1 VLTFAAGGASLDAF
15 LSVSGHS
22 PYQPQ
27 LEEYLH
33 RLIDQGA
40 VRPEWC
46 VVGFDSGRPVARAAL
61 WALPFSGTWSLEG
74 PGPESN
80 AVPTDIV
87 LIECDWNEDRLVSG
101 RALLT
106 ELHERARR
114 LSSAALSHHVDTPP
128 GPPQYQEN
136 DDARVRLLEDAGYEL
151 LRDGLRWHAVSPP
164 ADDAGAHALVF
175 RSIREV
181 GEDAFV
187 DAIARTY
194 YGTRDAWLTRNVE
207 QLGPARAAREDFGDA
222 KALEYE
228 PGWWELAYTAEG
240 ELAGVIMAAR
250 NPGAAV
256 VYYVGVAPEQR
267 GRGIAAQLVRRGTAQ
282 LIAAGAKEI
291 RADCDL
297 GNVAMVKAF
306 ERAGY
311 ERFAR
316 RRSFRIA
323 LDA

>member
-1 VLTFAAGGASLDAF
+1 MLTFAAGDASLDAF
-15 LSVSGHS
+15 LSVSADS

-27 LEEYLH
+27 LEEYLR

-46 VVGFDSGRPVARAAL
+46 LVGFDSGRPVARAAL
-61 WALPFSGTWSLEG
+61 WALSEG
-74 PGPESN
+74 QVT
-80 AVPTDIV
+80 APTDIV
-87 LIECDWNEDRLVSG
+87 LIECDWNEHGFVSG

-106 ELHERARR
+106 QLHERAR
-114 LSSAALSHHVDTPP
+114 LLGSEALSHHVDTPP

-136 DDARVRLLEDAGYEL
+136 GDARVRLLEDAGYEL
-151 LRDGLRWHAVSPP
+151 LRDGLRWHVVSPP
-164 ADDAGAHALVF
+164 AGDARADALVF
-175 RSIREV
+175 RSVQEV

-194 YGTRDAWLTRNVE
+194 RGTRDAWLTRNVE
-207 QLGPARAAREDFGDA
+207 QLGPARAAHEDFDVA

-267 GRGIAAQLVRRGTAQ
+267 GRGIAAQLVRRGTAH
-282 LIAAGAKEI
+282 LTAAGAEEI